1 MVTRRRRRALPPK
14 STLVCLVLAFAAVT
28 ASYGQGRQEVPEA
41 NVTSATTTTITAAP
55 KPVAPAAAPNPAAA
69 PKPAPSGSSYQTAT
83 QLYQR
88 GRQLQMAGR
97 EAEADK
103 VFSSSLAMIEKLLP
117 SDSANPDFISLQCW
131 NLFRLDRHKEVV
143 TIGQKALQTV
153 QDFRIMETLAESLYF
168 LDRNEEALQY
178 FADYFARAPEREE
191 RMSSAYYYVGECYMR
206 LKKYEHADIAFS
218 TAVTMEK
225 NMYYWW
231 YRLGAVKEIL
241 GQYKRAYEIYGK
253 ALELNAGFQFAKD
266 GRSRVK
272 AKAGL

>member
-1 MVTRRRRRALPPK
+1 MLF
-14 STLVCLVLAFAAVT
+14 CLALAFAAAT
-28 ASYGQGRQEVPEA
+28 ASHGQVGPNLPEA
-41 NVTSATTTTITAAP
+41 SVTSTTTTMTVT
-55 KPVAPAAAPNPAAA
+55 KPASPNPTAAPNPATT
-69 PKPAPSGSSYQTAT
+69 PKPAPTGPSYQTAA

-117 SDSANPDFISLQCW
+117 SDSANSDLISLQCW

-153 QDFRIMETLAESLYF
+153 QDFRIMETMAESLYF

-218 TAVTMEK
+218 TAITMEK
-225 NMYYWW
+225 NRYYWW

-241 GQYKRAYEIYGK
+241 GQYKRAYETYGK

-266 GRSRVK
+266 GRNRVK

>member
-1 MVTRRRRRALPPK
+1 MFTRRRRRALPPK
-14 STLVCLVLAFAAVT
+14 FMLLCLVLAFAAT
-28 ASYGQGRQEVPEA
+28 ASYGQGRQNPPEA
-41 NVTSATTTTITAAP
+41 SLTSTTTITTAT
-55 KPVAPAAAPNPAAA
+55 KPAAAA
-69 PKPAPSGSSYQTAT
+69 PKPASSGPSYQTAA

-97 EAEADK
+97 EAEAGK

-117 SDSANPDFISLQCW
+117 SDPANPDLISLQCW

-143 TIGQKALQTV
+143 TIGQKALQAV
-153 QDFRIMETLAESLYF
+153 QDFRIMETMAESLYF

-231 YRLGAVKEIL
+231 YRLGAVKEML
-241 GQYKRAYEIYGK
+241 GQYRRAYETYGK

-266 GRSRVK
+266 GRNRVK